1 MLRNETDRKAMW
13 QTRVQ
18 NLAKVHGPS
27 VRFYP
32 GDDDNDD
39 DDNKVVV
46 LDKAIEG
53 SEKAGK
59 SPEEQAAEDT
69 ARKAEQQ
76 IEQERGNTTR
86 ANAATKTAQ
95 DAADAA
101 QTQVEELQ
109 TKLEAAETKA
119 IEAGIKDVEDLNI
132 DDYTDTDRA
141 IVRSINALKEQVKAE
156 KVARTALE
164 KKAEGFEQQEQDKSA
179 KAESASQYEELLSDL
194 DKEYGPDCRN
204 AALENW
210 NKLVAD
216 GKVTKNRPGK
226 ATRMLEQCYK
236 EAKSAQKDKK
246 GKKSESNLDM
256 GDGGG
261 STVNLGTSEIESG
274 ISLADYEKRLAG
286 SAKT

>member
-18 NLAKVHGPS
+18 NLAKVHGPF

-32 GDDDNDD
+32 GGDEDG
-39 DDNKVVV
+39 DNKVVV

-69 ARKAEQQ
+69 ARKTEQQ
-76 IEQERGNTTR
+76 LEQERGNTNR

-101 QTQVEELQ
+101 QTQIEELQ

-119 IEAGIKDVEDLNI
+119 AEAGIEDVKLNL
-132 DDYTDTDRA
+132 DDYTDTDRPL
-141 IVRSINALKEQVKAE
+141 VRSIIALQDQVKTE

-164 KKAEGFEQQEQDKSA
+164 KKAEGFEQNEQDNA
-179 KAESASQYEELLSDL
+179 VKAESATQYEELLSDL

-204 AALENW
+204 AALEKFNG
-210 NKLVAD
+210 LVAD

-226 ATRMLEQCYK
+226 ATRTLEQCYK
-236 EAKSAQKDKK
+236 DAKAVQKEKK
-246 GKKSESNLDM
+246 GKESGPNLDI

-261 STVNLGTSEIESG
+261 STVNLGTSEIKSG
-274 ISLADYEKRLAG
+274 ISLAEYQKQLGTPA
-286 SAKT
+286 ST